1 MLSKH
6 ASCIT
11 GISKLGGFFKH
22 QAYTHARFVMAP
34 KPVFDSEPQPHD
46 IPGFG
51 QHTLQR
57 RLLLSAGPD
66 AKMIPFRLDS
76 DLTLVSYKKTVMGV
90 CELLHQAVTR
100 HGIGEV
106 AITDH
111 VLEGKVTSGAA

>member
-1 MLSKH
+1 MQHVLR
-6 ASCIT
+6 

-22 QAYTHARFVMAP
+22 QADTHARFVMAP

-46 IPGFG
+46 IPGFEE
-51 QHTLQR
+51 HTLQR

-111 VLEGKVTSGAA
+111 ALEGKVTSGAA